1 MTLEEMVYEAMDWID
16 IEGIVYSEEDNP
28 HRILGPHVIEEGIL
42 IQTYL
47 PHAEQVWVKNVRTG
61 KKEEMFLEDETGFFA
76 TIIKGKRIPKY
87 TYVIKNKNGEEY
99 EQYDPYAFDSIID
112 AVDETRFLSGI
123 HYDIYDKLGAHITEI
138 NGVKGTS
145 FAVWAPNAMRVSVV
159 GSFNEW
165 DGRVHQM
172 RRMPE
177 SGIFEIFIPGVEA
190 GAMYKYEIKLRGDI
204 SFLKVDPYA
213 NASQLRPDNACIVAD
228 MDSYQWKDDA
238 WIKARAKKN
247 VKEEPMSIYELHL
260 GSWKKKEIT
269 EEDPDGFYNYRELAP
284 MVAKYVKKMNYTH
297 IELMPVMEHPLD
309 ESWGYQVTGYYA
321 ATARYGSPQDLMY
334 FMDYMHKEGIGVII
348 DWVPAH
354 FPKDTF
360 GLANFD
366 GTCLFENPDPR
377 RGQHPDWGTLI
388 FDFGKPQV
396 DNFLL
401 ANALFWADK
410 YHADG
415 IRMDAVASMLY
426 LDYGRKDGEWV
437 SNIYGGNEN
446 LEVVQL
452 LRHIN
457 EVMNKKHKGVMMI
470 AEESTAWPHV
480 TGEIGEESLGFTYKW
495 NMGWMNDF
503 LDYMRLDPLFRKG
516 NHNALTFSMIY
527 QYTEDFILVMSHD
540 EVTHGKGSM
549 IQKMYGDYDQKF
561 ANLRVAYGYMM
572 THPGKKL
579 LFMGQDFA
587 QFDEWNEKE
596 SLQWDLPEQY
606 ESHKKLQDFVKAL
619 NKMYLDNPA
628 LYQKDSDPI
637 GFEWINCMDSE
648 RSVVSFMRKNGKDE
662 DTILVVCNFTP
673 VVYED
678 FQIGVPFKGKYKE
691 ILNSDKETFGGSGN
705 TNPRVKPS
713 KAEEWDEREQSIRIT
728 VPPLGIAVF
737 QCIPEEKKKTEK
749 KVAAKQETRKT
760 KAKKVSLKAA
770 EEKKNNK
777 EAAVQKEKAAEDKVL
792 KAEETK
798 KITKKKAENTVE
810 TEEKADKE
818 PDKAEAVVKNK
829 EEAIVELKKEPAKE
843 EVSVEPEKEPAKE
856 EVSVEPEK
864 EPTKEEAVVEPKKE
878 PEKEQT
884 IATEK
889 KEPKTE
895 TDVKQK
901 KAVTQ
906 KEKKEE
912 TKSEKVT
919 KTGKEDIKVNIT
931 EEKKEEPAKEEKVEK
946 VKEKMTE
953 TEQAEKKQGRKSKT
967 ETKKTT
973 RKTAKKEKSE

>member
-1 MTLEEMVYEAMDWID
+1 MIMMTLEEMVYEAMDWID

-28 HRILGPHVIEEGIL
+28 HRILGPHIIEEGIL

-47 PHAEQVWVKNVRTG
+47 PQAEQVWVKNVRTG

-87 TYVIKNKNGEEY
+87 TYIIKNKNGEEY
-99 EQYDPYAFDSIID
+99 EQYDPYAFESIID
-112 AVDETRFLSGI
+112 AIDETRFLSGI
-123 HYDIYDKLGAHITEI
+123 HYDIYNKLGAHVTEI

-159 GSFNEW
+159 GSFNGW

-172 RRMPE
+172 RRMTE

-190 GAMYKYEIKLRGDI
+190 GAMYKFEIKLRGDI
-204 SFLKVDPYA
+204 SFLKVDPFA
-213 NASQLRPDNACIVAD
+213 NATQLRPENACIVAD
-228 MDSYQWKDDA
+228 MDGYQWEDA
-238 WIKARAKKN
+238 AWMKAREKKN

-321 ATARYGSPQDLMY
+321 ATARYGSPKDFMY

-354 FPKDTF
+354 FPKDIF

-426 LDYGRKDGEWV
+426 LDYGRKDGEWL

-457 EVMNKKHKGVMMI
+457 EVMKKKHKGVMMI

-480 TGEIGEESLGFTYKW
+480 TGELDEESLGFTYKW

-596 SLQWDLPEQY
+596 SLQWNLPEQY

-628 LYQKDSDPI
+628 LYQKDSEPI

-648 RSVVSFMRKNGKDE
+648 RSVVSFMRKNGNDE

-691 ILNSDKETFGGSGN
+691 ILNSDKEIFGGSGN

-737 QCIPEEKKKTEK
+737 QCIPEEKKKPEK
-749 KVAAKQETRKT
+749 KAAAKQGARKT

-770 EEKKNNK
+770 EEKKAEKVSVVK
-777 EAAVQKEKAAEDKVL
+777 EEKIQDTKEV

-798 KITKKKAENTVE
+798 ATNKKK
-810 TEEKADKE
+810 EKKSED
-818 PDKAEAVVKNK
+818 AVDTTAKK
-829 EEAIVELKKEPAKE
+829 KIERMDTIVEKKKEPAKAE
-843 EVSVEPEKEPAKE
+843 MVE
-856 EVSVEPEK
+856 
-864 EPTKEEAVVEPKKE
+864 
-878 PEKEQT
+878 
-884 IATEK
+884 
-889 KEPKTE
+889 
-895 TDVKQK
+895 
-901 KAVTQ
+901 
-906 KEKKEE
+906 KEKKETAKAE
-912 TKSEKVT
+912 EAK
-919 KTGKEDIKVNIT
+919 
-931 EEKKEEPAKEEKVEK
+931 EEKKELEKVETVKEEKKTPTKAKKEL
-946 VKEKMTE
+946 VKEKVTE
-953 TEQAEKKQGRKSKT
+953 KEKKGSTKSETNVKENKTKEIIEEDKKDSKAKITKKDKKEVEKEDVSKT
-967 ETKKTT
+967 EQVEKK
-973 RKTAKKEKSE
+973 

>member
-1 MTLEEMVYEAMDWID
+1 MIMMTLEEMVYEAMDWID

-28 HRILGPHVIEEGIL
+28 HRILGPHIIEEGIL

-47 PHAEQVWVKNVRTG
+47 PQAEQVWVKNVRTG

-87 TYVIKNKNGEEY
+87 TYVIKDKNGEEY
-99 EQYDPYAFDSIID
+99 EQYDPYAFESIID
-112 AVDETRFLSGI
+112 AIDETRFLSGI
-123 HYDIYDKLGAHITEI
+123 HYDIYNKLGAHITEI

-159 GSFNEW
+159 GSFNGW

-172 RRMPE
+172 RRMTE

-190 GAMYKYEIKLRGDI
+190 GAMYKFEIKLRGDI
-204 SFLKVDPYA
+204 SFLKVDPFA
-213 NASQLRPDNACIVAD
+213 NATQLRPENACIVAD
-228 MDSYQWKDDA
+228 MDGYQWEDA
-238 WIKARAKKN
+238 AWMKARTKKN
-247 VKEEPMSIYELHL
+247 VKEDPMSIYELHL

-354 FPKDTF
+354 FPKDIF

-426 LDYGRKDGEWV
+426 LDYGRKDGEWL

-457 EVMNKKHKGVMMI
+457 EAMNKRHKGVMMI
-470 AEESTAWPHV
+470 AEESTAWPHI
-480 TGEIGEESLGFTYKW
+480 TGELDEESLGFTYKW

-503 LDYMRLDPLFRKG
+503 LDYMKLDPLFRKG

-596 SLQWDLPEQY
+596 SLQWNLPEQY

-619 NKMYLDNPA
+619 NKMYRDNPA
-628 LYQKDSDPI
+628 LYQKDSEPI

-648 RSVVSFMRKNGKDE
+648 RSIISFMRKNGKDE

-691 ILNSDKETFGGSGN
+691 ILNSDKEIFGGRGN
-705 TNPRVKPS
+705 TNPRIKPS

-737 QCIPEEKKKTEK
+737 QCIPEEKKKPEK
-749 KVAAKQETRKT
+749 KVAAKQGARKT

-770 EEKKNNK
+770 EET
-777 EAAVQKEKAAEDKVL
+777 KAA
-792 KAEETK
+792 
-798 KITKKKAENTVE
+798 TKKKVT
-810 TEEKADKE
+810 
-818 PDKAEAVVKNK
+818 
-829 EEAIVELKKEPAKE
+829 KKEDVAEITEKKKT
-843 EVSVEPEKEPAKE
+843 EPMETVAEI
-856 EVSVEPEK
+856 
-864 EPTKEEAVVEPKKE
+864 KKE
-878 PEKEQT
+878 PEKAEKKET
-884 IATEK
+884 TKAEPVKEEKKETTKTEATKEEKKKPAKAKKELVKEEVTEKEK
-889 KEPKTE
+889 KEPKKSE
-895 TDVKQK
+895 TDMK
-901 KAVTQ
+901 KN
-906 KEKKEE
+906 
-912 TKSEKVT
+912 
-919 KTGKEDIKVNIT
+919 KTKEDI
-931 EEKKEEPAKEEKVEK
+931 EEDKKD
-946 VKEKMTE
+946 
-953 TEQAEKKQGRKSKT
+953 
-967 ETKKTT
+967 TKAKTT
-973 RKTAKKEKSE
+973 TNKPK

>member
-47 PHAEQVWVKNVRTG
+47 PQAEQVWVKNVRTG
-61 KKEEMFLEDETGFFA
+61 KKEQMFLEDETGFFA

-99 EQYDPYAFDSIID
+99 EQYDPYAFESIID

-123 HYDIYDKLGAHITEI
+123 HYDIYNKLGAHITEI

-159 GSFNEW
+159 GSFNGW

-172 RRMPE
+172 RRMPD

-213 NASQLRPDNACIVAD
+213 NASQLRPENACIVAD

-238 WIKARAKKN
+238 WLKERVKKN
-247 VKEEPMSIYELHL
+247 VKEEPMAIYELHL

-446 LEVVQL
+446 LEVVSL

-457 EVMNKKHKGVMMI
+457 DVMNKKHKGVMMI

-480 TGEIGEESLGFTYKW
+480 TGEIDEESLGFTYKW

-596 SLQWDLPEQY
+596 SLQWNLPEQY
-606 ESHKKLQDFVKAL
+606 ESHKKLQDFVKVL
-619 NKMYLDNPA
+619 NKTYLNNPA
-628 LYQKDSDPI
+628 LYQKDSEPI

-678 FQIGVPFKGKYKE
+678 FPIGVPFKGKYKE
-691 ILNSDKETFGGSGN
+691 ILNSDKEEFGGSGN
-705 TNPRVKPS
+705 TNPRVRQS
-713 KAEEWDEREQSIRIT
+713 KSEEWDEREQSIRIT
-728 VPPLGIAVF
+728 VPPLGIAIF
-737 QCIPEEKKKTEK
+737 QCTPAEKKKPEK
-749 KVAAKQETRKT
+749 KVAAKQGNRKT
-760 KAKKVSLKAA
+760 KAKKVSLKTA
-770 EEKKNNK
+770 EEKKINK
-777 EAAVQKEKAAEDKVL
+777 EIVAKEEKTDDTKTL
-792 KAEETK
+792 KAEVK
-798 KITKKKAENTVE
+798 KTTSKKKEAKAANSA
-810 TEEKADKE
+810 EEKKE
-818 PDKAEAVVKNK
+818 PVKAETMAKEKEIEAKAETNVKEKKEPTKTEVIK
-829 EEAIVELKKEPAKE
+829 EEKKEPTKAEVIKEEKKEPTKAEVIKEEKKEPAKA
-843 EVSVEPEKEPAKE
+843 EVIEVEKKEPAKAG
-856 EVSVEPEK
+856 VI
-864 EPTKEEAVVEPKKE
+864 KEE
-878 PEKEQT
+878 
-884 IATEK
+884 
-889 KEPKTE
+889 
-895 TDVKQK
+895 
-901 KAVTQ
+901 
-906 KEKKEE
+906 
-912 TKSEKVT
+912 
-919 KTGKEDIKVNIT
+919 
-931 EEKKEEPAKEEKVEK
+931 KEEPARTESVAGAKKTSAKVEMSEDTQTE
-946 VKEKMTE
+946 KEQGT
-953 TEQAEKKQGRKSKT
+953 KKKTANKT
-967 ETKKTT
+967 EPKKTTTKKTT
-973 RKTAKKEKSE
+973 KNEEK

>member
-1 MTLEEMVYEAMDWID
+1 MMTLEEMVYEAMDWID

-42 IQTYL
+42 FQTYL
-47 PHAEQVWVKNVRTG
+47 PQAEQVWVKNVRTG
-61 KKEEMFLEDETGFFA
+61 KTEEMFLEDDTGFFA
-76 TIIKGKRIPKY
+76 TIIKGKRIPQY
-87 TYVIKNKNGEEY
+87 TYVIKDKNGDEY
-99 EQYDPYAFDSIID
+99 EQHDPYAFEPTID
-112 AVDETRFLSGI
+112 AIDETRFLSGI
-123 HYDIYDKLGAHITEI
+123 HYELYNKLGAHVTEI
-138 NGVKGTS
+138 NGVKGTA

-159 GSFNEW
+159 GSFNGW

-177 SGIFEIFIPGVEA
+177 TGIFEIFIPGVEA

-204 SFLKVDPYA
+204 TFLKIDPFA
-213 NASQLRPDNACIVAD
+213 NSGQLRPDNACIVTD

-247 VKEEPMSIYELHL
+247 VKEEPMSIYEVHL
-260 GSWKKKEIT
+260 GSWMKKELT
-269 EEDPDGFYNYRELAP
+269 EENPDGFYNYRDLAP
-284 MVAKYVKKMNYTH
+284 MIAKYVKKMNYTH

-321 ATARYGSPQDLMY
+321 ATARYGSPEDLMY

-366 GTCLFENPDPR
+366 GTCLYENPDPR

-401 ANALFWADK
+401 ANALFWVDK

-415 IRMDAVASMLY
+415 IRIDAVASMLY
-426 LDYGRKDGEWV
+426 LDYGRKDGEWYP
-437 SNIYGGNEN
+437 NIYGGNEN
-446 LEVVQL
+446 LEVVNL
-452 LRHIN
+452 LQHIN
-457 EVMNKKHKGVMMI
+457 EAMNKHYKGVMMI

-480 TGEIGEESLGFTYKW
+480 TGEIGEESLGFTFKW

-540 EVTHGKGSM
+540 EVSHGKGSM
-549 IQKMYGDYDQKF
+549 IQKMYGDYNQKF
-561 ANLRVAYGYMM
+561 ANLRAAYGYMM

-596 SLQWDLPEQY
+596 SIQWDLPEKY
-606 ESHKKLQDFVKAL
+606 ESHKKIQDFVQAL
-619 NKMYLDNPA
+619 NKVYLDNPA

-648 RSVVSFMRKNGKDE
+648 RSVISFLRKNGNDK

-673 VVYED
+673 VVYEN

-691 ILNSDKETFGGSGN
+691 ILNSDREEFGGSGN
-705 TNPRVKPS
+705 INPRVKQS
-713 KAEEWDEREQSIRIT
+713 KPEEWDEREQSIRIT
-728 VPPLGIAVF
+728 IPPLGIAIF
-737 QCIPEEKKKTEK
+737 QCTPAEEKKA
-749 KVAAKQETRKT
+749 AAKPQARKT
-760 KAKKVSLKAA
+760 RAKKVSVNKVSKDEETAITEPVKEVREEPVKAV
-770 EEKKNNK
+770 EEAKKDTVKTK
-777 EAAVQKEKAAEDKVL
+777 EAKKEEAVKEEASGK
-792 KAEETK
+792 TK
-798 KITKKKAENTVE
+798 TATRGRKK
-810 TEEKADKE
+810 
-818 PDKAEAVVKNK
+818 PLKAEAVEEVKDETVKSEMVKAVAEK
-829 EEAIVELKKEPAKE
+829 EEKE
-843 EVSVEPEKEPAKE
+843 E
-856 EVSVEPEK
+856 
-864 EPTKEEAVVEPKKE
+864 
-878 PEKEQT
+878 
-884 IATEK
+884 TEK
-889 KEPKTE
+889 KKETPKT
-895 TDVKQK
+895 T
-901 KAVTQ
+901 
-906 KEKKEE
+906 
-912 TKSEKVT
+912 
-919 KTGKEDIKVNIT
+919 TGKT
-931 EEKKEEPAKEEKVEK
+931 TAKKSATTKKSSPA
-946 VKEKMTE
+946 
-953 TEQAEKKQGRKSKT
+953 
-967 ETKKTT
+967 KKTT
-973 RKTAKKEKSE
+973 AKKTTAKKTTTKK